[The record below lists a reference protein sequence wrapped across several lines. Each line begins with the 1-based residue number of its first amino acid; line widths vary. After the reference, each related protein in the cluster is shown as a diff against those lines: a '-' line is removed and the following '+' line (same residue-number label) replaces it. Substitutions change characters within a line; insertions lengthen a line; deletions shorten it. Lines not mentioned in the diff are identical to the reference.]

1 MTTARTE
8 GDGEGRT
15 RSRRM
20 MGQEHEKL
28 TETVADALI
37 RLEAMEERLQMQA
50 LEGCLAD
57 ASLCVWFA
65 CTDVCPPGG

>member
-1 MTTARTE
+1 MDRECQT
-8 GDGEGRT
+8 
-15 RSRRM
+15 
-20 MGQEHEKL
+20 L
-28 TETVADALI
+28 TETVEDALLRI
-37 RLEAMEERLQMQA
+37 EAMEERLQMHA

>member
-1 MTTARTE
+1 
-8 GDGEGRT
+8 
-15 RSRRM
+15 M
-20 MGQEHEKL
+20 MDQEHETL
-28 TETVADALI
+28 TETVEDVLI
-37 RLEAMEERLQMQA
+37 RIEAMEQRLQMQA

>member
-1 MTTARTE
+1 MIRARTMKDRE
-8 GDGEGRT
+8 CQT
-15 RSRRM
+15 
-20 MGQEHEKL
+20 L
-28 TETVADALI
+28 TETAEDALLRI
-37 RLEAMEERLQMQA
+37 EAMEERLQMQA

>member
-1 MTTARTE
+1 MICVRAKMDEEARPLTKMPE
-8 GDGEGRT
+8 DGCM
-15 RSRRM
+15 S
-20 MGQEHEKL
+20 
-28 TETVADALI
+28 I
-37 RLEAMEERLQMQA
+37 EAMEQRLQKEM

>member
-1 MTTARTE
+1 MEEEVRTL
-8 GDGEGRT
+8 T
-15 RSRRM
+15 RYPEEAWLS
-20 MGQEHEKL
+20 
-28 TETVADALI
+28 I
-37 RLEAMEERLQMQA
+37 EAMEQRLELQM